1 MAIDGFIPTIW
12 STQLLVSLKKAL
24 VFGQAGVVNTDYE
37 GEIADVGDTVKIN
50 AIGPV
55 TVRDYT
61 KNGVI
66 ATPDQLTE
74 SQSFLTIDKAKYF
87 NFMVDDIDAVQTQ
100 PKVMGQ
106 AMQEAAYAMANS
118 TDKII
123 AAAMAADAPEKVGT
137 SGAPKTISAATDA
150 YNYLVDL
157 KIAMDELN
165 IPEQGRFAII
175 PAWYEG
181 QMLKD
186 DRFTKSFLTN
196 VAGQALLNGFVARVA
211 GFDLLISNNAVHNGT
226 ADTAGASGNNYQIIG
241 GHRMATSFAD
251 QISKVEAY
259 RPEDRF
265 ADAVKGLH
273 VYGVKVVRPE
283 ALAKLTVTR
292 P

>member
-12 STQLLVSLKKAL
+12 SAQLLVSLKKAL

-50 AIGPV
+50 SIGPV

-61 KNGVI
+61 KNGTIV
-66 ATPDQLTE
+66 TPDQLTE
-74 SQSFLTIDKAKYF
+74 AQSFLTIDKAKYF
-87 NFMVDDIDAVQTQ
+87 NFMVDDIDDAQSK
-100 PKVMGQ
+100 PDVMGQ

-118 TDKII
+118 TDTII
-123 AAAMAADAPEKVGT
+123 ASAMASDAPERVGT
-137 SGAPKTISAATDA
+137 AGAPKTIAAATNA
-150 YNYLVDL
+150 YDYLVDL
-157 KIAMDELN
+157 KIALDEAN
-165 IPEQGRFAII
+165 VPAQGRFAIV
-175 PAWYEG
+175 PAWYIG

-196 VAGQALLNGFVARVA
+196 VSGQALLNGFVARVA
-211 GFDLLISNNAVHNGT
+211 GFDLLESNNSVHNGT
-226 ADTAGASGNNYQIIG
+226 AGTAGTTGNNYQILG

-251 QISKVEAY
+251 QIAKVEAY
-259 RPEDRF
+259 RPQDRF

-273 VYGVKVVRPE
+273 VYGTKVIRPE

>member
-12 STQLLVSLKKAL
+12 SAQLLVSLKKAL
-24 VFGQAGVVNTDYE
+24 VYGQSAVVNTNYE

-50 AIGPV
+50 AIGPI

-61 KNGVI
+61 KNGTIVS
-66 ATPDQLTE
+66 PDQLTE
-74 SQSFLTIDKAKYF
+74 AQSFLTIDKAKYF
-87 NFMVDDIDAVQTQ
+87 NFMVDDIDDVQAK
-100 PKVMGQ
+100 PDVMGQ
-106 AMQEAAYAMANS
+106 AMEEAAYAMANS
-118 TDKII
+118 TDTII
-123 AAAMAADAPEKVGT
+123 ATAMAADAPEKVGT
-137 SGAPKTISAATDA
+137 AGSPKTISAATDA

-157 KIAMDELN
+157 KIALDEAN
-165 IPEQGRFAII
+165 VPEAGRFCII

-186 DRFTKSFLTN
+186 DRFTKSFLTP
-196 VAGQALLNGFVARVA
+196 VAGAALINGFVARVA
-211 GFDLLISNNAVHNGT
+211 GFDLLLSNNSVHNGT
-226 ADTAGASGNNYQIIG
+226 GVGTTGNNYQILA

-251 QISKVEAY
+251 QISKIEAY

-273 VYGVKVVRPE
+273 VYGTKVIRPE

>member
-12 STQLLVSLKKAL
+12 SAQLLVSLKKAL
-24 VFGQAGVVNTDYE
+24 VYGQSAVVNTNYE

-50 AIGPV
+50 AIGPI

-61 KNGVI
+61 KNGTIVS
-66 ATPDQLTE
+66 PDQLTE

-87 NFMVDDIDAVQTQ
+87 NFMVDDIDDVQAK
-100 PKVMGQ
+100 PDVMGQ
-106 AMQEAAYAMANS
+106 AMEEAAYAMANS
-118 TDKII
+118 TDTII
-123 AAAMAADAPEKVGT
+123 ATAMAAAAPERVGT
-137 SGAPKTISAATDA
+137 TAVPKTISAATDA
-150 YNYLVDL
+150 YNFLVDL
-157 KIAMDELN
+157 KVSLDEAN
-165 IPEQGRFAII
+165 VPEAGRFCII

-186 DRFTKSFLTN
+186 DRFTKSFLTQ
-196 VAGQALLNGFVARVA
+196 VSGASLINGFVARVA
-211 GFDLLISNNAVHNGT
+211 GFDLLLSNNSVHNG
-226 ADTAGASGNNYQIIG
+226 AAGTTGTTGDEYQILG

-251 QISKVEAY
+251 QISKIEAY

-273 VYGVKVVRPE
+273 VYGTKVIRPE